1 MDSGARF
8 AATSELLLDR
18 DSPTMRLHFLAFGLV
33 GYLAALLPMVYLV
46 GFLAN
51 VGVSKSVDSGPA
63 GPTGTALAVDLTL
76 LLAFALLHSLLAR
89 PAAKARLAAHFPAE
103 LERSLY
109 SLVAGAQIALLCW
122 LWQPLPVPV
131 WSVPAEWAALR
142 LLLWTIQGTGW
153 GIVVLALL
161 TIGSAHLFGLRQA
174 WAGARQ
180 VPHEPPPIESRGI
193 YRRIRHPI
201 YAGTLVGFW
210 ATPEM
215 SQGRLLLVGVLTI
228 YLFIGLRFEEREL
241 ERAFGET
248 YLAHRRAVPGL
259 LPRLGK

>member
-1 MDSGARF
+1 MRF
-8 AATSELLLDR
+8 
-18 DSPTMRLHFLAFGLV
+18 HFLAFGLV

-51 VGVSKSVDSGPA
+51 AGVSKSVDSGPA
-63 GPTGTALAVDLTL
+63 SPAGTALAVDLTL

-89 PAAKARLAAHFPAE
+89 PAAKARLSAHFPAE

-122 LWQPLPVPV
+122 RWQPLPVPV

-142 LLLWTIQGTGW
+142 LLLWTIQVTGW
-153 GIVVLALL
+153 GIVILALL

-174 WAGARQ
+174 WAGARR
-180 VPHEPPPIESRGI
+180 VPYEPPPFESRGI

-215 SQGRLLLVGVLTI
+215 SQGHLLLVGVLTI
-228 YLFIGLRFEEREL
+228 YLFIGLRFEERDL
-241 ERAFGET
+241 ARDFGEA